1 MVNKVVSMVCAML
14 VEYLNALAQQL
25 KSPSLNDKQVL
36 AILVNCRVAVHR
48 LLPNVLGL
56 FYVLTRLAHTTLRDQ
71 KRFNTHA
78 HKNQAKDQE
87 QTRARSATVELAIEK
102 AEKRVWNS
110 FANTRADNIVFEKLK
125 WNETDYSSV
134 RSPS

>member
-1 MVNKVVSMVCAML
+1 MVNKVVSMMCAML

-56 FYVLTRLAHTTLRDQ
+56 FYVPTRLAHTTI
-71 KRFNTHA
+71 T
-78 HKNQAKDQE
+78 KNA
-87 QTRARSATVELAIEK
+87 
-102 AEKRVWNS
+102 
-110 FANTRADNIVFEKLK
+110 FG
-125 WNETDYSSV
+125 
-134 RSPS
+134 

>member
-1 MVNKVVSMVCAML
+1 MMCAML

-56 FYVLTRLAHTTLRDQ
+56 FYVPTRLAHTTLRDQ
-71 KRFNTHA
+71 ERFNAHTH
-78 HKNQAKDQE
+78 
-87 QTRARSATVELAIEK
+87 TRTQIRRRTRN
-102 AEKRVWNS
+102 KRE
-110 FANTRADNIVFEKLK
+110 RAVQ
-125 WNETDYSSV
+125 
-134 RSPS
+134 R

>member
-1 MVNKVVSMVCAML
+1 M
-14 VEYLNALAQQL
+14 
-25 KSPSLNDKQVL
+25 
-36 AILVNCRVAVHR
+36 H
-48 LLPNVLGL
+48 
-56 FYVLTRLAHTTLRDQ
+56 TRT
-71 KRFNTHA
+71 
-78 HKNQAKDQE
+78 NQAKDQE